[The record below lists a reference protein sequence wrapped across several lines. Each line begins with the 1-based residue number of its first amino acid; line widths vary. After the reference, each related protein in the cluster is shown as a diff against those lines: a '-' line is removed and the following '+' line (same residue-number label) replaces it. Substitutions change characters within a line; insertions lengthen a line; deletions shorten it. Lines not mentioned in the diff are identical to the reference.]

1 MRRLFL
7 VLVAAVSLASSPAL
21 AQSPQFGG
29 CLTPS
34 LCAGPSASVTVA
46 SFNLSDSTFSG
57 GVSPGL
63 GYGLTWTPPAAPWA
77 AMGADLYAS
86 FRLGQGLPNQA
97 SFAVMGH
104 FADYL
109 FLGVG
114 PTITQR
120 AGQSALVQWSIL
132 GGMGVPLGGT
142 PSYVANQ
149 RAR

>member
-1 MRRLFL
+1 
-7 VLVAAVSLASSPAL
+7 
-21 AQSPQFGG
+21 
-29 CLTPS
+29 
-34 LCAGPSASVTVA
+34 
-46 SFNLSDSTFSG
+46 
-57 GVSPGL
+57 VSPGL

-86 FRLGQGLPNQA
+86 FRLGQGVSNQGA
-97 SFAVMGH
+97 FALMGH

-114 PTITQR
+114 PTVTQR

-142 PSYVANQ
+142 PKYVQAKGGGQ
-149 RAR
+149 